1 MADITIIRNG
11 ARISLASFPKLG
23 SGSENIAVAVSTS
36 GAYDTYTTE
45 LYYGWYQGSSMQKA
59 LAKYQNGLY
68 YIPSNA
74 LFNAG
79 NVYLTLRLVSG
90 DSKVSTNTI
99 PITIEKSAV
108 NNEYSILPASETWQ
122 NAVDNYINNSINLL
136 NERIDNLE
144 VDGRNI
150 ENEITTVNTK
160 VGNHLTTATKLL
172 DFHANAGVQKVFT
185 GEDYKMIYLVITM
198 VSSASGDTYADNSRI
213 GTTVMIPNYFRDI
226 SVPFNFNFENSSGTQ
241 IRTNGKITT
250 GTITIDGVTN
260 TVSGYMHFEV
270 YGIN

>member
-150 ENEITTVNTK
+150 ENEITAVNTK
-160 VGNHLTTATKLL
+160 MENKLSNCDL
-172 DFHANAGVQKVFT
+172 ILETSF
-185 GEDYKMIYLVITM
+185 
-198 VSSASGDTYADNSRI
+198 SASGIINIPTSKTYSFYIIIIEGDGDNGI
-213 GTTVMIPNYFRDI
+213 
-226 SVPFNFNFENSSGTQ
+226 
-241 IRTNGKITT
+241 
-250 GTITIDGVTN
+250 TITIPKYVMDNYN
-260 TVSGYMHFEV
+260 TPFYFNVQSLSASGYTAKANGQIYNNKINVASVSLTGWTQVSV
-270 YGIN
+270 YVFGVY

>member
-150 ENEITTVNTK
+150 ENEITAVNTK
-160 VGNHLTTATKLL
+160 MENKLSNCDLIL
-172 DFHANAGVQKVFT
+172 DTSF
-185 GEDYKMIYLVITM
+185 
-198 VSSASGDTYADNSRI
+198 SASGTINIPTSKTYSFYTIILKGDDNNGI
-213 GTTVMIPNYFRDI
+213 TFTIPKYVMDNYYSPFYLDVLDLI
-226 SVPFNFNFENSSGTQ
+226 STGYSAKV
-241 IRTNGKITT
+241 NGLVYNNNIEVRSVSLVGWTH
-250 GTITIDGVTN
+250 IAVNVFGV
-260 TVSGYMHFEV
+260 Y
-270 YGIN
+270 